1 MDDLHF
7 FRIHR
12 KEVEGALLEVVPEEA
27 LATAANE
34 AKFTGLPASTTTLTG
49 LPDGDSCNGAAQFH
63 IADSTMS
70 EAGYSECSLQSE
82 HVLNCRQ
89 ALTKTEALSA
99 KQQVGQNL
107 VKV

>member
-1 MDDLHF
+1 
-7 FRIHR
+7 
-12 KEVEGALLEVVPEEA
+12 LLEVVPEEA

-34 AKFTGLPASTTTLTG
+34 AKFTGLPVPALPG

-63 IADSTMS
+63 IADSNMS

-99 KQQVGQNL
+99 KQQVGSGQHFNY
-107 VKV
+107 